1 MAGLI
6 STTYVDPQKK
16 QGVQNMV
23 GDPNSTP
30 TLQKLPNANPNTAPT
45 IQPLSTGAATA
56 VNNIAA
62 QAAPNAIQM
71 NYTDP
76 SGNNAVGYSINNRM
90 YKDAAGTQRIDEG
103 SIVTNQAGTQA
114 WIMQNGAGVPIA
126 NYQPGAN
133 AAITNAYGSAVRA
146 ANQRMEANIA
156 QIEANRP
163 KINDAYNQLQQQNYQ
178 GYMQSQKALANQL
191 ASQGLYN
198 SGYSDTAKVAQN
210 VGYRSAQ
217 SETERARLQALAD
230 LETEINVARLNGS
243 ANLAELEAEYAIL
256 QNEQANYEREFA
268 YNAAQDLMD
277 REYRRD
283 RDAVEDQR
291 YEDQVARDEA
301 WKRAEIGDFS
311 GLEAM
316 GIDTTEARAALARG
330 VREEDVSYA
339 ITLASLGDYSG
350 LEALGIDSTTYREAN
365 ERAAF
370 NEKLATA
377 IELAQ
382 MGDFSKLIELGIDP
396 AYYEQIMNNELALS
410 NNSVKQSN
418 LAIEAAYQ
426 DLALGNQQKEL
437 NAKKLSET
445 ETDASKADETD
456 YDALYNKNPKLFEDI
471 MALAKTWVT
480 NNANS
485 SQSVFDEQYESA
497 YNVALKTYGQDY
509 ADLWAATVSQEWS
522 AMMHPETEPFD
533 RDGFVNSWKERIYSE
548 STTTTTTGDENN
560 STTTKT
566 TGKDVN
572 VDVQKRA
579 IKDLYFYAQAYNMSD
594 TEFYA
599 IAKDLGVDVG
609 TVNLWLEEIDEG
621 KW

>member
-1 MAGLI
+1 MPGLI
-6 STTYVDPQKK
+6 STTYEEPKK
-16 QGVQNMV
+16 KTGVQNTV
-23 GDPNSTP
+23 GNPNSTP

-45 IQPLSTGAATA
+45 IQPLSTGAPTA
-56 VNNIAA
+56 VNNVAA

-76 SGNNAVGYSINNRM
+76 NGNNAVGYSINNRM

-103 SIVTNQAGTQA
+103 SIVANQAGTQA

-277 REYRRD
+277 RNRQRKQ
-283 RDAVEDQR
+283 DALSNA
-291 YEDQVARDEA
+291 YVA
-301 WKRAEIGDFS
+301 AEFGDYS
-311 GLEAM
+311 QLEAL
-316 GIDTTEARAALARG
+316 GVDTTEARAAVARG
-330 VREEDVSYA
+330 VRQEDIDYA
-339 ITLASLGDYSG
+339 TQLAALGDYSG

-370 NEKLATA
+370 SEQFA
-377 IELAQ
+377 IAAELAQ
-382 MGDFSKLIELGIDP
+382 MGDFSKLVELGIDP
-396 AYYEQIMNNELALS
+396 AYYEQILNNELALS

-426 DLALGNQQKEL
+426 DLALGDQQKQL
-437 NAKKLSET
+437 NEKKLAATENEAEET
-445 ETDASKADETD
+445 EETD
-456 YDALYNKNPKLFEDI
+456 YDALYAKNPKLFEDV
-471 MALAKTWVT
+471 MALAQTWVS

-485 SQSVFDEQYESA
+485 SQSVFDEQYKTA
-497 YNVALKTYGQDY
+497 YNVALKAYGQEY

-533 RDGFVNSWKERIYSE
+533 QDGFVDSWKERIYSE
-548 STTTTTTGDENN
+548 KTTTTTTGDENN

-566 TGKDVN
+566 TGKDAN
-572 VDVQKRA
+572 VAEQKKA

-599 IAKDLGVDVG
+599 IAKDLGVDVN